1 MAWTPALELCETGDG
16 CRLSLG
22 GWAHGEGETLQQAA
36 DRLIARVLD
45 IALRF
50 RTSGYRFARTAA
62 GPSID
67 ELSFVW
73 ELGEIAAGGG
83 DNRPPGRGRDLQGGG
98 TAPPRQG
105 PRPPRARC

>member
-1 MAWTPALELCETGDG
+1 VAITPGMRWTPALELCETGTG

-36 DRLIARVLD
+36 DRLIARLLD
-45 IALRF
+45 ISLRF
-50 RTSGYRFARTAA
+50 RKSGYQFARTVG
-62 GPSID
+62 GPSLD

-83 DNRPPGRGRDLQGGG
+83 DIRPRVLGLD
-98 TAPPRQG
+98 
-105 PRPPRARC
+105 

>member
-36 DRLIARVLD
+36 DQLVARVLD
-45 IALRF
+45 VALRF
-50 RTSGYRFARTAA
+50 RRSGYKFARALGRPTM
-62 GPSID
+62 D

-83 DNRPPGRGRDLQGGG
+83 DI
-98 TAPPRQG
+98 RQRVLG
-105 PRPPRARC
+105 LD

>member
-1 MAWTPALELCETGDG
+1 MAWTPALELCETGNG

-36 DRLIARVLD
+36 DRLIARLLD

-50 RTSGYRFARTAA
+50 RTSGYKFVRT
-62 GPSID
+62 GPSIA

-83 DNRPPGRGRDLQGGG
+83 DIRPRVLGLD
-98 TAPPRQG
+98 
-105 PRPPRARC
+105 

>member
-1 MAWTPALELCETGDG
+1 MAWTPALELRETGSG

-36 DRLIARVLD
+36 DALVARVLD

-50 RTSGYRFARTAA
+50 RRTGYRFVRTLA
-62 GPSID
+62 GPSMD

-83 DNRPPGRGRDLQGGG
+83 DIRPRVLGLD
-98 TAPPRQG
+98 
-105 PRPPRARC
+105 

>member
-1 MAWTPALELCETGDG
+1 MAWTPALELNETGTG

-22 GWAHGEGETLQQAA
+22 GWAHGEGETLQQAS
-36 DRLIARVLD
+36 DQLVARVLD

-50 RTSGYRFARTAA
+50 RRTGYRFVRTLT
-62 GPSID
+62 GPSMD

-83 DNRPPGRGRDLQGGG
+83 DIRPRVLGVD
-98 TAPPRQG
+98 
-105 PRPPRARC
+105 